1 MRLFP
6 IRAKNVLEHC
16 IVMNENKSKYEFDAK
31 QIIDMLLKRWW
42 IIVIAVVLFVGLAVG
57 YTKLAVTP
65 TYTSYATLLIN
76 GGSGMTSY
84 QQILAGQYQSKDYPY
99 ILKSHDTLGAVA
111 ERLNADGE
119 KKYTSS
125 SLSGMVSYSA
135 EDDSRIFRIS
145 VTSAD
150 PKEACEVAGVMAE
163 VFSERTE
170 KLTKAEVQSVENPRL
185 PTSASSSGM
194 KKNVVLGAAIGLI
207 LGAAIAIFMG
217 LGSDVLDSEEW
228 LLKNFKDEVPLL
240 ATIPDSSASGGRNY
254 YRYKYKRYYGYSSN
268 NKSDTNTSK

>member
-1 MRLFP
+1 
-6 IRAKNVLEHC
+6 
-16 IVMNENKSKYEFDAK
+16 MNENKSKYEFDVK

-42 IIVIAVVLFVGLAVG
+42 IIVIAVVLFVGLAFG
-57 YTKLAVTP
+57 YTKLMVTP

-111 ERLNADGE
+111 ERLNAE
-119 KKYTSS
+119 SETSGREYKAAD
-125 SLSGMVSYSA
+125 LSGMISYSA
-135 EDDSRIFRIS
+135 EEDCRIFRIS

-150 PKEACEVAGVMAE
+150 PKEAREIAEVVAE

-170 KLTKAEVQSVENPRL
+170 KLTKAEVQTVDSPRL
-185 PTSASSSGM
+185 ATSASSSGM
-194 KKNVVLGAAIGLI
+194 KKNVLLGAAIGLI